1 VLLLLDLARGLACL
15 WVFFFHVGNLFDS
28 SSPTIAY
35 VASFGHLGVPM
46 FFVISGYVIT
56 HAAESSRQAGRSPL
70 IFLRN
75 RFKRIY
81 LTYWASLVV
90 ILLLP
95 FILELL
101 SSFKSGEYVQP
112 ESVVAR
118 YTPWEWLNVVL
129 LTQVFWAHSS
139 DLASE
144 FAGINTVFW
153 TLAIEFQFYVVVF
166 LALCLGRFYRHAIAL
181 VTLASL
187 LVMVIP
193 NNLNFGLFIHYWPS
207 FAVGI
212 GLAYLHQN
220 GIQLHVNSIG
230 NLVLLLLLSAVTL
243 AFAAYVHP
251 IHITT
256 NHLVFSSIFGA
267 LLWLFSDLEIVLQ
280 RLKNSNSR
288 IAYFLLEPWLV
299 LGAMSYSAYLLHLKL
314 FLLPFMFVSQI
325 FGKDSTA
332 LGLLTIV
339 FTLLITYPFYYFVE
353 RRFLSKRYRNLH
365 RAVVRPPDG
374 KAIAA
379 PE

>member
-1 VLLLLDLARGLACL
+1 MVLLLDLARGLACL
-15 WVFFFHVGNLFDS
+15 WVFFFHVGNLFDGS
-28 SSPTIAY
+28 APTIAY
-35 VASFGHLGVPM
+35 IASFGHLGVPM

-56 HAAESSRQAGRSPL
+56 HAAESSQQANRSPL

-81 LTYWASLVV
+81 LTYWASLMV

-95 FILELL
+95 FVLELL
-101 SSFKSGEYVQP
+101 SSFKTGEYVQP

-118 YTPWEWLNVVL
+118 YTPWEWVNVVL

-166 LALCLGRFYRHAIAL
+166 LALWLGRFYRYAIAL

-187 LVMVIP
+187 VVMVVP

-212 GLAYLHQN
+212 GLAYLHRN
-220 GIQLHVNSIG
+220 GIQLHVNSFRK
-230 NLVLLLLLSAVTL
+230 LVLLLLLTAVTL

-251 IHITT
+251 IHIRT

-280 RLKNSNSR
+280 RLKNSKSR
-288 IAYFLLEPWLV
+288 IVYFLLEPWLV

-314 FLLPFMFVSQI
+314 FLLPFMFVSQV
-325 FGKDSTA
+325 FGTDSIA
-332 LGLLTIV
+332 LGLVTILL
-339 FTLLITYPFYYFVE
+339 TLLLTYPFYYFVE
-353 RRFLSKRYRNLH
+353 RHFLSSRYKKLH
-365 RAVVRPPDG
+365 RAVVHSPGNGD
-374 KAIAA
+374 
-379 PE
+379 

>member
-1 VLLLLDLARGLACL
+1 MVLLLDLARGLACL
-15 WVFFFHVGNLFDS
+15 WVFFFHVGNLFDGS
-28 SSPTIAY
+28 APTIAY
-35 VASFGHLGVPM
+35 IASFGHLGVPM

-56 HAAESSRQAGRSPL
+56 HAAESSQQANRSPL

-95 FILELL
+95 FVLELL
-101 SSFKSGEYVQP
+101 SSFKTGEYVQP

-118 YTPWEWLNVVL
+118 YTPWEWVNVVL

-166 LALCLGRFYRHAIAL
+166 LALWLGRLYRYAIAL

-187 LVMVIP
+187 VVMVVP

-212 GLAYLHQN
+212 GLAYLHRN
-220 GIQLHVNSIG
+220 GIQLHVNSFRK
-230 NLVLLLLLSAVTL
+230 LVLLLLLTAVTL

-251 IHITT
+251 IHIRT

-280 RLKNSNSR
+280 RLKNSKSR
-288 IAYFLLEPWLV
+288 IVYFLLEPWLV

-314 FLLPFMFVSQI
+314 FLLPFMFVSQV
-325 FGKDSTA
+325 FGTDSIA
-332 LGLLTIV
+332 LGLVTILL
-339 FTLLITYPFYYFVE
+339 TLLLTYPFYYFVE
-353 RRFLSKRYRNLH
+353 RHFLSSRYKKLH
-365 RAVVRPPDG
+365 RAVVHSPGNGD
-374 KAIAA
+374 
-379 PE
+379 